1 MKLITLFISFLIA
14 GTAIAQKQ
22 VPLPHG
28 MVFGEKPD
36 TITLMPASKLE
47 AFMGKKTR
55 ITTAI
60 TGRVIKVTKEKGG
73 WFEMDAGNN
82 RIIAAHFTNA
92 GINLPR
98 QITGRT
104 VIISGVAAK
113 QFIADDLQH
122 MAGDTVTGKKQHKVN
137 TNPGRRISFEIKGL
151 MIDK

>member
-1 MKLITLFISFLIA
+1 MKLITLFISILIA
-14 GTAIAQKQ
+14 DIAVAQKH
-22 VPLPHG
+22 VSLPHG

-47 AFMGKKTR
+47 AFIGNKTR

-60 TGRVIKVTKEKGG
+60 SGKVIKVIKEKGG
-73 WFEMDAGNN
+73 WFEMDAGNQ
-82 RIIAAHFTNA
+82 RVIAAHFTNA

-98 QITGRT
+98 QVAGRT
-104 VIISGVAAK
+104 VIISGIAAK

-122 MAGDTVTGKKQHKVN
+122 IAGDTVNGKKQHKIN
-137 TNPGRRISFEIKGL
+137 TSPNRRISFEVKGL

>member
-1 MKLITLFISFLIA
+1 MKLIMLIISFLIA
-14 GTAIAQKQ
+14 DIAIAQKH

-36 TITLMPASKLE
+36 TIALMPASKLE

-60 TGRVIKVTKEKGG
+60 SGRVIKVTKEKGG
-73 WFEMDAGNN
+73 WFEMDAGNK
-82 RIIAAHFTNA
+82 RIINAHFTNA
-92 GINLPR
+92 GINLPL
-98 QITGRT
+98 QLAGRT

-122 MAGDTVTGKKQHKVN
+122 MAGDTVNGKKQHQVN
-137 TNPGRRISFEIKGL
+137 TNPGRRISFEVKGL
-151 MIDK
+151 IIDK

>member
-1 MKLITLFISFLIA
+1 MIA
-14 GTAIAQKQ
+14 NTAIAQKR

-28 MVFGEKPD
+28 MIFGEKPD

-60 TGRVIKVTKEKGG
+60 TGKVIKVTKEKGG

-82 RIIAAHFTNA
+82 RVITAHFSNA
-92 GINLPR
+92 GINLPH
-98 QITGRT
+98 QAAGRT

-122 MAGDTVTGKKQHKVN
+122 MAGDTVNGKKQHKVN
-137 TNPGRRISFEIKGL
+137 TNPDRRISFEVKGL